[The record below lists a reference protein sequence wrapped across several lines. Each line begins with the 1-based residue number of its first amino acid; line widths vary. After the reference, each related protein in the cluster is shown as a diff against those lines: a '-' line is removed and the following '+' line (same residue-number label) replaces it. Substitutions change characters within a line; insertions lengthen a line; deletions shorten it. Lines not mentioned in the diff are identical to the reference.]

1 MSPTEHDF
9 EPTRGLP
16 GRLPEG
22 ERILWQGAPDWRGVA
37 VHTLHVRPVA
47 AYFLLLAGGL
57 TGYGLAFGGLS
68 QAQAIGQG
76 VLVLLAGAIVLC
88 LLAGFAFAV
97 ARTSV
102 YTLTTRRLVLRVGVA
117 ISKAV
122 NVPFSLVDSAALR
135 LHGGATGDIPVK
147 LRDGARL
154 SYLILW
160 PHVRPLRFNAPEPML
175 RAVGA
180 PQHVARLLAD
190 ALQAEV
196 GGRVNVP
203 QGAVGPQGAFGPA
216 GAGGAASPARA
227 RSVGPAAAT
236 A

>member
-1 MSPTEHDF
+1 MSSFEHDF

-22 ERILWQGAPDWRGVA
+22 ERILWQGAPDWRGIA
-37 VHTLHVRPVA
+37 VHTLHVRPIA
-47 AYFLLLAGGL
+47 AYFALLAGGL
-57 TGYGLAFGGLS
+57 VSYGLTFGGLS
-68 QAQAIGQG
+68 TPQAIGQG
-76 VLVLLAGAIVLC
+76 VLVLLAGVTVLG
-88 LLAGFAFAV
+88 LLAVFALAV
-97 ARTSV
+97 AKTSV
-102 YTLTTRRLVLRVGVA
+102 YTITNRRLILRVGVA

-135 LHGGATGDIPVK
+135 QHRGGTGDIPLK

-175 RAVGA
+175 RAVAA
-180 PQHVARLLAD
+180 PQSVARLLAD
-190 ALQAEV
+190 ALQAEI
-196 GGRVNVP
+196 GGRVNAP
-203 QGAVGPQGAFGPA
+203 HSA
-216 GAGGAASPARA
+216 GSPNSTAGDGRPVRSLGAA
-227 RSVGPAAAT
+227 PAAAS

>member
-1 MSPTEHDF
+1 MSSSEHDF

-22 ERILWQGAPDWRGVA
+22 ERILWQGGPDWRGIA
-37 VHTLHVRPVA
+37 VHTLHVRPIA
-47 AYFLLLAGGL
+47 AYFVLLAGGL
-57 TGYGLAFGGLS
+57 VSYGLTLGGLS
-68 QAQAIGQG
+68 TAQAIGQG
-76 VLVLLAGAIVLC
+76 VLVLLAGVIVLG
-88 LLAGFAFAV
+88 LLAGFSLAV

-102 YTLTTRRLVLRVGVA
+102 YTITNRRLVLRVGVA

-122 NVPFSLVDSAALR
+122 NVPFSLVASAALR
-135 LHGGATGDIPVK
+135 QHSGGTGDIPLK

-175 RAVGA
+175 RALAA
-180 PQHVARLLAD
+180 PQGVARLLAD
-190 ALQAEV
+190 ALQAEI
-196 GGRVNVP
+196 GGRVNAPHVAP
-203 QGAVGPQGAFGPA
+203 SPNSPA
-216 GAGGAASPARA
+216 GGEKPVRALGAA
-227 RSVGPAAAT
+227 PAAAS